1 MYTRWSPELTT
12 LLNPENGT
20 QSVRIGNLRYH
31 VLPCDLQNDLLKI
44 ASTLDDV
51 IEGGIFQKHSK
62 KTTASLFKVDETT
75 VFGKHVRFHQ
85 KAFGLRFRYFVQ
97 PSRSFWT
104 IVVAKK
110 LEEAGLATP
119 KVLAVGERRTL
130 ELISDSYI
138 ITEALK
144 DAQTASAAL
153 RAQPNSYELLQN
165 AGRLLRRLHDAG
177 MAHGDIKLANFYV
190 QGDSMG
196 FWDLDSAMVFSGRT
210 PQKWIIRDLGRLLSS
225 FILTVDDMPQTQDYF
240 RNAPEIAQVLAD
252 AYGIDVQAFLP
263 SYYSYWLKKIKLKHD
278 FG

>member
-1 MYTRWSPELTT
+1 M
-12 LLNPENGT
+12 
-20 QSVRIGNLRYH
+20 
-31 VLPCDLQNDLLKI
+31 
-44 ASTLDDV
+44 
-51 IEGGIFQKHSK
+51 
-62 KTTASLFKVDETT
+62 
-75 VFGKHVRFHQ
+75 
-85 KAFGLRFRYFVQ
+85 
-97 PSRSFWT
+97 
-104 IVVAKK
+104 
-110 LEEAGLATP
+110 
-119 KVLAVGERRTL
+119 AVGERRTL

-190 QGDSMG
+190 QGDYMG
-196 FWDLDSAMVFSGRT
+196 FWDLDSAMVFSSQT

-252 AYGIDVQAFLP
+252 AYGTDVQTFLP

>member
-62 KTTASLFKVDETT
+62 KTTASLFKVGETT

-190 QGDSMG
+190 QSDSMG
-196 FWDLDSAMVFSGRT
+196 FWDLDSAMVFSGQT
-210 PQKWIIRDLGRLLSS
+210 PQ
-225 FILTVDDMPQTQDYF
+225 
-240 RNAPEIAQVLAD
+240 
-252 AYGIDVQAFLP
+252 
-263 SYYSYWLKKIKLKHD
+263 
-278 FG
+278 